1 MKKSSGI
8 KYEQIVT
15 SKAKTGDEVMVGKT
29 IATITGCSYD
39 ALHILDKLVDSCN
52 TKGMMTK
59 TLAPEFTAKSKLNV
73 AEGDTYDENVGKKL
87 AQERVLNKYH
97 KSLNRALCCALAEY
111 RELVARL
118 EHYMDKQGIER
129 GHVMTIAEIKRTKLN
144 EK

>member
-15 SKAKTGDEVMVGKT
+15 SKTKTGDEVMVGKT
-29 IATITGCSYD
+29 TATITDCSYD
-39 ALHILDKLVDSCN
+39 ALHILEKLVNSW
-52 TKGMMTK
+52 TKRTVG
-59 TLAPEFTAKSKLNV
+59 LAPEFTAKSKLNV
-73 AEGDTYDENVGKKL
+73 AEGDIYDENVGKKL
-87 AQERVLNKYH
+87 AQERVLSKYH

>member
-15 SKAKTGDEVMVGKT
+15 SKTKTGDEVMVGKT

-39 ALHILDKLVDSCN
+39 ALHILEKLVNSCN
-52 TKGMMTK
+52 IKRMTK
-59 TLAPEFTAKSKLNV
+59 LAPEFTAKSKLNV
-73 AEGDTYDENVGKKL
+73 AEGDIYNENVGKKL
-87 AQERVLNKYH
+87 AQERVLSKYH
-97 KSLNRALCCALAEY
+97 KSLNKALCCALAEY

>member
-15 SKAKTGDEVMVGKT
+15 SKTKTGGEVMVGKT
-29 IATITGCSYD
+29 VATITGCSYD
-39 ALHILDKLVDSCN
+39 ALHILKKLINSCN
-52 TKGMMTK
+52 TKSYRMAST
-59 TLAPEFTAKSKLNV
+59 FTAKSKLNV
-73 AEGDTYDENVGKKL
+73 AEGDIYDENVGKKL
-87 AQERVLNKYH
+87 AQERVLYKYH
-97 KSLNRALCCALAEY
+97 KSLNKALCCALAEY

-129 GHVMTIAEIKRTKLN
+129 GHVETIAEIKHTKLN

>member
-15 SKAKTGDEVMVGKT
+15 SKTKTGDEVMVGKT

-39 ALHILDKLVDSCN
+39 AVHILEKLAHSCN
-52 TKGMMTK
+52 GKSYGM
-59 TLAPEFTAKSKLNV
+59 AYEFTAKSKLNV

-97 KSLNRALCCALAEY
+97 RDLNKALCRALAEY

-129 GHVMTIAEIKRTKLN
+129 GHVMTITEIKRTKLN

>member
-39 ALHILDKLVDSCN
+39 AVHILEKLANSCN
-52 TKGMMTK
+52 GKSCRMDY
-59 TLAPEFTAKSKLNV
+59 EFTAKSKLNV

-87 AQERVLNKYH
+87 AQERVLSKYH

>member
-15 SKAKTGDEVMVGKT
+15 SKTKTGDEVMVGKT

-39 ALHILDKLVDSCN
+39 AVHILEKLANSCN
-52 TKGMMTK
+52 GKSYGM
-59 TLAPEFTAKSKLNV
+59 AYEFTAKSKLNV
-73 AEGDTYDENVGKKL
+73 AEGDIYDENVGKKL

>member
-15 SKAKTGDEVMVGKT
+15 SKTKTGDEVMVGKT

-39 ALHILDKLVDSCN
+39 AVHILEKLANSCN
-52 TKGMMTK
+52 GKSYGM
-59 TLAPEFTAKSKLNV
+59 AYEFTAKSKLNV

-87 AQERVLNKYH
+87 AQERVLSKYH
-97 KSLNRALCCALAEY
+97 KGLNRALCRALAEY

>member
-39 ALHILDKLVDSCN
+39 AVHILEKLANSC
-52 TKGMMTK
+52 TKRTVG
-59 TLAPEFTAKSKLNV
+59 LAPEFTAKSKLNV
-73 AEGDTYDENVGKKL
+73 TEGDIYDENVGKKL
-87 AQERVLNKYH
+87 AQERVLSKYH

>member
-15 SKAKTGDEVMVGKT
+15 SKTKTGDEVMVGKT
-29 IATITGCSYD
+29 VATITDCSYD
-39 ALHILDKLVDSCN
+39 ALYILKKLINSCN
-52 TKGMMTK
+52 IKSYRM
-59 TLAPEFTAKSKLNV
+59 ASEFTAKSKLNV
-73 AEGDTYDENVGKKL
+73 AEGDIYDENVGKKL
-87 AQERVLNKYH
+87 AQERVLYKYH
-97 KSLNRALCCALAEY
+97 KSLNKALCCALAEY

-129 GHVMTIAEIKRTKLN
+129 GHVETIAEIKRTKLN

>member
-15 SKAKTGDEVMVGKT
+15 SKTKIGDEVMVGKT
-29 IATITGCSYD
+29 IATITDCSYD
-39 ALHILDKLVDSCN
+39 ALHILEKLVDSCN
-52 TKGMMTK
+52 VKGMTK
-59 TLAPEFTAKSKLNV
+59 RLAPEFTAKSKLNV
-73 AEGDTYDENVGKKL
+73 AEGDIYDENVGKVL
-87 AQERVLNKYH
+87 AQERVLSKYH

>member
-15 SKAKTGDEVMVGKT
+15 SKTKTGDEVMVGKT
-29 IATITGCSYD
+29 IATITGCSRD
-39 ALHILDKLVDSCN
+39 ALHILEKLVNSCN
-52 TKGMMTK
+52 GKSYRM
-59 TLAPEFTAKSKLNV
+59 AYEFTAKSKLNV
-73 AEGDTYDENVGKKL
+73 AEGDVYDEDVGKKL

-97 KSLNRALCCALAEY
+97 KALNRALCQALSEY

-118 EHYMDKQGIER
+118 EHYMDKQGIEH
-129 GHVMTIAEIKRTKLN
+129 GHIMTIAEIKRTKLN